1 MTAAT
6 TAALVTVA
14 ALAAGTWALRVAGVG
29 LAHRTA
35 PSPRVAR
42 LLAAGAV
49 AVLAALAV
57 TSTVYAADGFA
68 GPARVIAVGAAVVLA
83 WRRAP
88 LPVIVA
94 VAAGGAALLRLVGL
108 S

>member
-14 ALAAGTWALRVAGVG
+14 GLAVGTWALRVAGVR
-29 LAHRTA
+29 LAHRAA
-35 PSPRVAR
+35 PSPQVER

-57 TSTVYAADGFA
+57 TSTLFSADGFA
-68 GPARVIAVGAAVVLA
+68 GPARVLAVGAAVVLA

-88 LPVIVA
+88 LPVVVA
-94 VAAGGAALLRLVGL
+94 VGAGGAALLRLAGL

>member
-1 MTAAT
+1 M
-6 TAALVTVA
+6 TVA
-14 ALAAGTWALRVAGVG
+14 GLAAGTWALRVAGVR
-29 LAHRTA
+29 LAHRAA
-35 PSPRVAR
+35 PSPRMER
-42 LLAAGAV
+42 LLAACAV

-57 TSTVYAADGFA
+57 TSTVNADDGFA
-68 GPARVIAVGAAVVLA
+68 GPARVLAVGAAVVLA

-88 LPVIVA
+88 LPVVVA

>member
-1 MTAAT
+1 MNAAT
-6 TAALVTVA
+6 TALLTVA
-14 ALAAGTWALRVAGVG
+14 GLAVGTWALRVAGVRM
-29 LAHRTA
+29 AHRAA
-35 PSPRVAR
+35 PPPRVER
-42 LLAAGAV
+42 VLAAGAV

-57 TSTVYAADGFA
+57 TSTVHAPDGFA
-68 GPARVIAVGAAVVLA
+68 GPARVLAVGAAVVLA

-94 VAAGGAALLRLVGL
+94 VGAGGAALLRLAGL